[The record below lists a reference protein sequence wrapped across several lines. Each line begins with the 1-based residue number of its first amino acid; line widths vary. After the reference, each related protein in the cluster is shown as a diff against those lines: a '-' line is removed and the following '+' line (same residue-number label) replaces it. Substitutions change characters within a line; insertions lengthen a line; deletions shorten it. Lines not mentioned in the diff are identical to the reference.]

1 MELVVQVEKK
11 FRSGFR
17 LEVAFTATG
26 APLGILGPSGSGKSL
41 TLRTIAGLERPDHG
55 RIVLDGRV
63 LFDAAGRVDLPSR
76 ERRVGLLF
84 QHLAL
89 FPQMTVGENIAFGL
103 RNSVPRTG
111 EPPALSTEE
120 RERRIATQIKAY
132 RLEGLAGRHPASLSG
147 GQQQRVALA
156 RTLAP
161 QPLALLLDEPFS
173 ALDTHLRAEL
183 ERELRETLAGYH
195 GVTLFVSHSMEEAYR
210 FCGDLIVLEHGRIVA
225 AGPKEKIFRHPP
237 SSEVARLTGCK
248 NFSRVRPLGEGLVE
262 ALDWNCKLRAPQNL
276 RDVAAHIAIR
286 AHHVHVYGSASARAA
301 ADDNTFPCWLAS
313 SSESP
318 FRITLFLHLNAPPSS
333 PAHFHLQAEVF
344 KDHWESFKTQPQP
357 WRVQLA
363 PDRLFLLPD

>member
-1 MELVVQVEKK
+1 M
-11 FRSGFR
+11 
-17 LEVAFTATG
+17 
-26 APLGILGPSGSGKSL
+26 
-41 TLRTIAGLERPDHG
+41 
-55 RIVLDGRV
+55 
-63 LFDAAGRVDLPSR
+63 DLPSR

-89 FPQMTVGENIAFGL
+89 FPHMTVSENISFGL
-103 RNSVPRTG
+103 RDSIPRAG
-111 EPPALSTEE
+111 ESHALSHEE
-120 RERRIATQIKAY
+120 QERRIAAQITAY
-132 RLEGLAGRHPASLSG
+132 RLDGLAGRHPASLSG

-183 ERELRETLAGYH
+183 ERELRETLTAYH

-210 FCGDLIVLEHGRIVA
+210 FCGDLIVLEHGRIAA

-237 SSEVARLTGCK
+237 SLEVARLTGCK
-248 NFSRVRPLGEGLVE
+248 NFSRVRPLADGLVE
-262 ALDWNCKLRAPQNL
+262 ALDWNCSLRAPQDL
-276 RDVAAHIAIR
+276 RAVPAHIAIR
-286 AHHVHVYGSASARAA
+286 AHHVHVYGAPSAGAP
-301 ADDNTFPCWLAS
+301 ADENTFPCWLAS

-318 FRITLFLHLNAPPSS
+318 FRITLYLHLNAPPSS
-333 PAHFHLQAEVF
+333 PTDFHLQAEVF